1 MGRAIRTLLITT
13 GLLAAALLG
22 GGAALAQEAGQPDAE
37 SPDDVTLIA
46 PFRSIAP
53 DGPTDDAEFNLT
65 FINHSTERRIVRF
78 DFSDVPEGW
87 EANVWD
93 RFTNFRLRQLA
104 IEPYDGT
111 EESNEA
117 EHRLRITPDPE
128 DTEGGSF
135 PITLNIVSVDGRVT
149 FDTAVITVV
158 LPRLTPVE
166 SGDVV
171 LESTFPFLQGAA
183 TSRFSFEVA
192 IKNRTGAD
200 ASLDLS
206 AESPLN
212 WTVQFLPAFG
222 DERIISSV
230 APVDNATQ
238 RVSVRVQPPPFERAG
253 VYTIPFTVSNDSYS
267 STIPLSVEITG
278 RPDLNLATV
287 SGRLNVDAPAGEETI
302 VEMVVGNL
310 GSGDLSAVSFFGSA
324 PDGWTV
330 QFDKNETQGV
340 AAGDV
345 EQLYAFITPPSD
357 AIPGDYAVT
366 ITARSPEDFSEVE
379 FRVSVTQSTIWG
391 WLGIVIVI
399 VVLGGLIG
407 LFVRLGRR

>member
-1 MGRAIRTLLITT
+1 MGRAIRTLLIAT
-13 GLLAAALLG
+13 GLLAAALMG
-22 GGAALAQEAGQPDAE
+22 GGAALAQDARQSDAE

-53 DGPTDDAEFNLT
+53 DGPMDDAEFNLL
-65 FINHSTERRIVRF
+65 FVNHSTERRIVRF
-78 DFSDVPEGW
+78 DFAGVPEGW

-104 IEPYDGT
+104 VEPYNGT
-111 EESNEA
+111 EDSNVA
-117 EHRLRITPDPE
+117 EHRLRITPDPD

-135 PITLNIVSVDGRVT
+135 PLTLSIVSVDGRVT
-149 FDTAVITVV
+149 FDSAVITVV

-166 SGDVV
+166 SGSVE

-183 TSRFSFEVA
+183 TSRFEFEVA

-212 WTVQFLPAFG
+212 WVVQFLPAFG

-253 VYTIPFTVSNDSYS
+253 VYSIPFTVSNDDYTA
-267 STIPLSVEITG
+267 TIPLAVEITG

-302 VEMVVGNL
+302 VEMVVANL

-340 AAGDV
+340 AAGDL

-366 ITARSPEDFSEVE
+366 ITARSPEDLSDVE
-379 FRVSVTQSTIWG
+379 FRVSVSQSTIWG